1 MKKLQ
6 KFEENTQ
13 KIIETLEKE
22 LKKDRT
28 KTQIVGFSKLNL
40 LEMTRK
46 HICGN

>member
-1 MKKLQ
+1 MQDEKNK
-6 KFEENTQ
+6 E
-13 KIIETLEKE
+13 KIIEILGEE

-40 LEMTRK
+40 LELTRK